1 MARTIGKLT
10 ALAVTQAK
18 RRGYYGDGGGL
29 FLQVSAS
36 EAKSWVFCFKE
47 AGKLR
52 QMGLGATY
60 TVSLAEAR
68 QKALECRKARLD
80 DLDPIDVRRGKRI
93 QAKLDAAKA
102 MTFAACAERYIASH
116 KAGWRTDLRRCKPRA
131 CRLAL
136 YILGC
141 GVIGLVAVSLL
152 IDYTK
157 PGRLAEIRRRVGRL
171 KLALRGDGATRPSR
185 QTRWWR
191 KEGSNRRSLS
201 VTWNR
206 NLGGGVVS
214 KSVVLSPGDRGVRGH
229 DVEPDVRARLDRR
242 VVNRGIKR
250 EPAEAAEELRLDRL
264 AFSDVPPLAMRRWRR
279 SNPRRSSMGCAPEE
293 NSAARSRRGRACDGS
308 RHY

>member
-1 MARTIGKLT
+1 MARAIGKLT
-10 ALAVTQAK
+10 AFAVTQAK

-52 QMGLGATY
+52 EMGLGATY

-116 KAGWRTDLRRCKPRA
+116 KAGWRKPSTRRNGRRRSAPMSIPSSDLRRCKPRA

-152 IDYTK
+152 TDYTK

-171 KLALRGDGATRPSR
+171 KLALRGRRCHASLPADSLVEEGGFEPSVP
-185 QTRWWR
+185 
-191 KEGSNRRSLS
+191 L
-201 VTWNR
+201 R
-206 NLGGGVVS
+206 N
-214 KSVVLSPGDRGVRGH
+214 
-229 DVEPDVRARLDRR
+229 VEPELGRWGSLE
-242 VVNRGIKR
+242 KR
-250 EPAEAAEELRLDRL
+250 C
-264 AFSDVPPLAMRRWRR
+264 PLTGG
-279 SNPRRSSMGCAPEE
+279 PR
-293 NSAARSRRGRACDGS
+293 GS
-308 RHY
+308 RP

>member
-1 MARTIGKLT
+1 MARAIGKLT
-10 ALAVTQAK
+10 AFAVTQAK

-52 QMGLGATY
+52 EMGLGATY

-116 KAGWRTDLRRCKPRA
+116 KAGWREPSTRRNGRRRSAPMSIPSSDLRRCKPRA

-152 IDYTK
+152 TDYTK

-279 SNPRRSSMGCAPEE
+279 
-293 NSAARSRRGRACDGS
+293 
-308 RHY
+308 